1 MPGAMVPEAQ
11 NRYSVHISC
20 TNGDAPC
27 CGSASIAVLYGKAR
41 GNSSWKVFLSCL
53 LVISP
58 HFGLLQTKVLIV
70 KSHTSKIQKFFY
82 WSVNGAAASIYA
94 MHLPFVHCLVQSKI
108 LLVKPMLMGEIP
120 ISPRP
125 KFQSPSV
132 CLWSPTLAKVRDPSK
147 HSLEPGAEGI

>member
-20 TNGDAPC
+20 TNADAPC

-70 KSHTSKIQKFFY
+70 KSHTSKIQTSFLLIGE
-82 WSVNGAAASIYA
+82 WSCRQYLCNAFTFRALLG
-94 MHLPFVHCLVQSKI
+94 PVQNLIGKAHVDGWNPN
-108 LLVKPMLMGEIP
+108 L
-120 ISPRP
+120 PRP